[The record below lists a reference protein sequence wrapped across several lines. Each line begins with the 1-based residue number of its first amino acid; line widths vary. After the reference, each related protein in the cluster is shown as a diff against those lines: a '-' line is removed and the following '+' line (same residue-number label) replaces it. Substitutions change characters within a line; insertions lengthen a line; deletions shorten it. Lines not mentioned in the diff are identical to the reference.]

1 MEEHPCISFR
11 TSDEAEAVLERLDH
25 ALLSTLIRDLK
36 GLVQELYLGSPLEL
50 VPAVHGDDELDPIS
64 VFESEISHLK

>member
-25 ALLSTLIRDLK
+25 ALLSTLVRHLE
-36 GLVQELYLGSPLEL
+36 GLVQELYLGGPLEL
-50 VPAVHGDDELDPIS
+50 VPAVHSNDELDPIT
-64 VFESEISHLK
+64 VFEGEVSHLQ